1 MSDRSSR
8 IRSALLAVD
17 WIAGA
22 GEEVVEALALSSRWV
37 HLRKDEALFDQGQ
50 TFLYIAVIASGF
62 IESSLL
68 SRDGRQ
74 CMTSLM
80 GKGQILGFNALFLER
95 PAQGTHV
102 ATENTEVVLVPGD
115 ILLAEMQRSA
125 VLMRGVLREQSRR
138 IEHLSYLL
146 VDRQLQSHRVRI
158 ARTLIMLWAYYEPR
172 QVKVIPESG
181 ATFIY
186 LWGDKMIEHH
196 TCRTCGCTTH
206 WTPVDKTY
214 PRMGVNARMMEL
226 EVLAAA
232 KVRHSPGPD

>member
-22 GEEVVEALALSSRWV
+22 GEEVVEALAAASRWV
-37 HLRKDEALFDQGQ
+37 HLRKDEALFEQGQ
-50 TFLYIAVIASGF
+50 MFLHIAVIASGF

-74 CMTSLM
+74 CMTSIM
-80 GKGQILGFNALFLER
+80 GRGQVLGFNGLFLEH
-95 PAQGTHV
+95 PAQGNHV

-115 ILLAEMQRSA
+115 VLLAQMQRSA

-138 IEHLSYLL
+138 IEHQSYLL

-158 ARTLIMLWAYYEPR
+158 ARALIMLWAYYEPTAKQAGREPELRLSQQRLADLTALPR
-172 QVKVIPESG
+172 QAVGGALKQLQADGLVEVRYSSIALRNLAGLQAIVDQES
-181 ATFIY
+181 
-186 LWGDKMIEHH
+186 
-196 TCRTCGCTTH
+196 
-206 WTPVDKTY
+206 
-214 PRMGVNARMMEL
+214 
-226 EVLAAA
+226 
-232 KVRHSPGPD
+232 

>member
-22 GEEVVEALALSSRWV
+22 GEAVVEALALSSRWV
-37 HLRKDEALFDQGQ
+37 HLRKGETLFDQGRM
-50 TFLYIAVIASGF
+50 FLHIAVIASGF

-74 CMTSLM
+74 CMTSHM
-80 GKGQILGFNALFLER
+80 GRGQILGFNGLFLER

-146 VDRQLQSHRVRI
+146 GDRQLQSQRVRI
-158 ARTLIMLWAYYEPR
+158 ARTLIMLWAYYEPTATRAGRAPEPQLRLSQQRLADLTALPR
-172 QVKVIPESG
+172 QAVGGALKQLQADGLIEVRYSSIALRNLAGLQAILDQES
-181 ATFIY
+181 
-186 LWGDKMIEHH
+186 
-196 TCRTCGCTTH
+196 
-206 WTPVDKTY
+206 
-214 PRMGVNARMMEL
+214 
-226 EVLAAA
+226 
-232 KVRHSPGPD
+232 